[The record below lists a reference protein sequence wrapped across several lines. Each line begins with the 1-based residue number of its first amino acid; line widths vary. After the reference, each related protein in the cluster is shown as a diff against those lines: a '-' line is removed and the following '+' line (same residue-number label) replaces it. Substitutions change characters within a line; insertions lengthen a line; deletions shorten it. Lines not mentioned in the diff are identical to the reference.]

1 MDGSDDR
8 NESSLFLDRNLT
20 FFSKQIQAIRF
31 VWIGVLMIPSWAAPL
46 SAGVQALAVFEN
58 KKGQNKKGQ
67 AQQLTG
73 GFNLVGCEVRFG

>member
-1 MDGSDDR
+1 LGSA
-8 NESSLFLDRNLT
+8 T
-20 FFSKQIQAIRF
+20 F
-31 VWIGVLMIPSWAAPL
+31 PSWAAPL

-67 AQQLTG
+67 AQQLRLNKKGQAQQLTG

>member
-46 SAGVQALAVFEN
+46 S
-58 KKGQNKKGQ
+58 
-67 AQQLTG
+67 
-73 GFNLVGCEVRFG
+73 LVGQRHFPLESRL